1 MKFCHFLFFLVKN
14 EHKKDVKCKAFIT
27 TKLELKK
34 VKKLQYEIYNI
45 FRKIIKYTNVLS
57 IFLVP
62 QIVKEHIEM
71 RGGEKNHV

>member
-1 MKFCHFLFFLVKN
+1 MEFCHFLFFLVKN